1 MQRWR
6 QISERCI
13 SKLRNVKGCQRPP
26 EVRRQTWDRF
36 SHRASR
42 RNDLY
47 RNLDFGFLVSLGLG
61 KKKNHVV
68 SSHHVCGNLLWLP
81 RTNTASLIRKSLI
94 LAIQY
99 HDLLKWFYFF
109 WEKTPS
115 VCTFRN
121 SEAWLD
127 NTELNVLNPIWQK
140 PHKY

>member
-13 SKLRNVKGCQRPP
+13 SKLRNVKRPP

-36 SHRASR
+36 SRRASR
-42 RNDLY
+42 GNDLY
-47 RNLDFGFLVSLGLG
+47 RNLDFGFLVSLGLE
-61 KKKNHVV
+61 KKKNYVV
-68 SSHHVCGNLLWLP
+68 SSHHICGNLLWPP
-81 RTNTASLIRKSLI
+81 RTNIVSLIRKSLI
-94 LAIQY
+94 LAILY
-99 HDLLKWFYFF
+99 RDLKWFYFF
-109 WEKTPS
+109 WEKIPS
-115 VCTFRN
+115 SCTFRD